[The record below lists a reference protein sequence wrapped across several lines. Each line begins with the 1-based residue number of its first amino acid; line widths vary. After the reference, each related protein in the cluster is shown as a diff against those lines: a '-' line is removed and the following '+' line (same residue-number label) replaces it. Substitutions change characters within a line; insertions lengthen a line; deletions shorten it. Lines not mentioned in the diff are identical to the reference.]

1 MDGMFYHLTIL
12 FHEANGGSH
21 RQDMFFGRYEN
32 GYAFTS
38 RRAHEILECNPDW
51 HMAGDH
57 EHRDFNHGTY
67 SRTVKLNTQKY
78 YPAATLTL
86 TGVYFEDGLVEHFPD
101 QYKESDFPKKKAS

>member
-38 RRAHEILECNPDW
+38 RRAHEILECNPGW
-51 HMAGDH
+51 HMTGDH

-67 SRTVKLNTQKY
+67 SRTVKLNTEKGH
-78 YPAATLTL
+78 PAATLTL
-86 TGVYFEDGLVEHFPD
+86 LGAYFEDGLVENFPD
-101 QYKESDFPKKKAS
+101 QYKESDFPKKKTS